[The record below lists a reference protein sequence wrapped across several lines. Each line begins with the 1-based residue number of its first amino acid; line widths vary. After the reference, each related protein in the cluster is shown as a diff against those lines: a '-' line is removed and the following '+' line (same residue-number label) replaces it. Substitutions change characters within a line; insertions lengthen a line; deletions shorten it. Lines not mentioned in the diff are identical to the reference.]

1 MFARISANITSIRDK
16 VASLKTKPDPAYEKR
31 IRELKSNIEHTRTEM
46 KLAMENFNNVTE
58 PKLVDFYIYKIQSEQ
73 TRYEQLIS
81 EYKTLENLYE
91 NIDSVKESLRK
102 KLLADKERIGLF
114 SVVESSVFP
123 LTCCLHCCQEHIL
136 TG

>member
-81 EYKTLENLYE
+81 EYKT
-91 NIDSVKESLRK
+91 IQGFPQ
-102 KLLADKERIGLF
+102 KLSAE
-114 SVVESSVFP
+114 
-123 LTCCLHCCQEHIL
+123 
-136 TG
+136 